1 MTDLIKLDNDTLITE
16 LLTVSKYFNKAHRN
30 LMRDIKRII
39 KDLPELENE
48 FIKTTYRVNNTP
60 YDTYYLTEKGF
71 YILTSS
77 FTGTHARLWQ
87 SKFFDE
93 FKRLR
98 DENKLLRV
106 ECTKLIKCV
115 KHLTKIEHVFNTDE
129 ILDEFKR
136 LRDENKLLTELQY
149 QEKHT
154 YCISDIVQ
162 RFKDIE
168 PWEAQYQ
175 LYCDGILEH
184 RQTGFYPSEYYDK
197 NHTIVSVLDTKRNKY
212 YPRYTVKGVKFV
224 EEYLIEKGYQLK

>member
-1 MTDLIKLDNDTLITE
+1 MTDLIKFDNDTLITE

-39 KDLPELENE
+39 KDLPELEKE

-93 FKRLR
+93 FQ
-98 DENKLLRV
+98 
-106 ECTKLIKCV
+106 
-115 KHLTKIEHVFNTDE
+115 
-129 ILDEFKR
+129 R
-136 LRDENKLLTELQY
+136 LRDENKLLTDLQY

-197 NHTIVSVLDTKRNKY
+197 NHTIVSVLDAKRNKY

>member
-98 DENKLLRV
+98 DENKLL
-106 ECTKLIKCV
+106 
-115 KHLTKIEHVFNTDE
+115 
-129 ILDEFKR
+129 
-136 LRDENKLLTELQY
+136 TELQY

-168 PWEAQYQ
+168 PWEAQCQ